1 MRRLFTCLLTVIV
14 CQFGGRSVAQPL
26 AEPSTG
32 RVERLAAF
40 TSRWVAPRHVDVWLP
55 ADYSPAKR
63 YQVLYMQDGQNLF
76 DPRLSYSQ
84 QAWHADLA
92 VARLVREGRIADTL
106 IVGIWNHGAQRYAE
120 YYPEKFLALASEA
133 VRREY
138 LEHAANGRAQADAYL
153 RFIVDELKP
162 AIDRT
167 YATRSG
173 ADGTFIM
180 GSSMGGLISLYALC
194 EYPQVFGGAAGLS
207 THWVGRPGAWGLARV
222 RNAALPLAAMNYLD
236 RHLPAPGVHRIYSDH
251 GDDALD
257 ALYAP
262 AHALFVELLR
272 DRGWGP
278 AQAMTRVFP
287 GTGHQER
294 DWSQRLSTP
303 LAFLL
308 GPR

>member
-1 MRRLFTCLLTVIV
+1 MRRLFTSLLTVIV
-14 CQFGGRSVAQPL
+14 CMLGMRSFAQPL

-133 VRREY
+133 ARREY

-207 THWVGRPGAWGLARV
+207 THWVGRPSAWGLARV
-222 RNAALPLAAMNYLD
+222 RNAALPLAAMNYLE
-236 RHLPAPGVHRIYSDH
+236 RHLPTPGAHRIYSDH

-257 ALYAP
+257 ALYVP

-294 DWSQRLSTP
+294 DWSQRLHTP